1 MKWLLSEQ
9 EFIIWCK
16 KYNVSEK
23 AKVMIEKIRSS
34 DPVRSVSSGGRNV
47 PGNYPSKKM
56 GVSIQFES
64 HTVEFPGIYMM
75 EHDSNV
81 LEYYDQPNSI
91 KINYSGSKKKNIG
104 VIYTPDFFVIRKD
117 SAAWEEWKTESE
129 LSALS
134 AKNPNR
140 YKKDKNGIWRCPP
153 GEEYAAQFGL
163 EFHVRSSSEINR
175 TLERNISFLEDYM
188 FDADRDVSIQKI
200 EEIEKLI
207 SKQPGIFLLDLINK
221 GQDFQADDIYTLL
234 IQSRIYIDINK
245 YSIAE
250 YDRVPVFL
258 TKEQS
263 MAFEI
268 FLNDKRKSV
277 HAFLELEITIG
288 QEISWEGQAWK
299 IVNIGLENLTLI
311 NNQKQFLE
319 LPKEGVVSL
328 FNQGK
333 VRGIS
338 ELELPKHMKE
348 EKELLLEASEED
360 LAIANQRFEVVKR
373 SLSGEKI
380 REDIVSWRTL
390 MEWRRLYREAEELY
404 GNGYTGLI
412 PKANKRGNRVNKL
425 PVETLDLMNEFIE
438 KQYENM
444 KQKSK
449 KAVHGHLLNI
459 CEEKNIIAP
468 SYKTFCQYVKNSPKE
483 QQVRKREGKRSA
495 YKYEKFYWALDQTT
509 PRHGDRPFEICHID
523 HTELDIEL
531 VLSTSQK
538 YTFRPHITLLVDAY
552 SREILAHH
560 ITFDPPS
567 YRSTMMVLRECVR
580 KYSRLPQIMVVD
592 GGKEFHSTYFDT
604 LLATY
609 ECTKKVRPGAKP
621 RFGNVV
627 ERMFGTVNT
636 TFIHNLKGHTKIMK
650 NVRQVTKEFLP
661 KNNAVWNLGDLNTV
675 LNSWIEDVYHELDH
689 PALGQSPKEAFELGI
704 SLGGK
709 RPYRLIRYDEL
720 FKIITLPTTDKG
732 RAKVQV
738 GNGVKINYIYYW
750 NEVFKDP
757 GVENATVPVR
767 FDPYDL
773 GVAYAFVNGKWVM
786 CISQYYSMLK
796 GRTEKELK
804 IIASEIR
811 KQNNNHSKTLNIN
824 AKLIAGHIEMMEDN
838 EKLLIQQMKD
848 KEQRVMKVI
857 EGNSS
862 SLKVENPEQLV
873 KRNLLQDYTEL
884 EMLDFFEECE

>member
-1 MKWLLSEQ
+1 MLSEQ

-16 KYNVSEK
+16 KNNVSEK
-23 AKVMIEKIRSS
+23 SKAMIESIRAS
-34 DPVRSVSSGGRNV
+34 DPVRSVSSGGKNV

-64 HTVEFPGIYMM
+64 HTVELPGIYMM

-91 KINYSGSKKKNIG
+91 KINYPGSKKKNIG

-129 LSALS
+129 LIVLS

-163 EFHVRSSSEINR
+163 GFQVRSSSEINR

-188 FDADRDVSIQKI
+188 FDADREVSIQKI

-221 GQDFQADDIYTLL
+221 GQKFKADDLYTLL

-250 YDRVPVFL
+250 YDRVPVFF

-263 MAFEI
+263 MAFEV
-268 FLNDKRKSV
+268 LTSDKRKVV
-277 HAFLELEITIG
+277 HAFLDLEIVIG

-311 NNQKQFLE
+311 NSQKQFIE
-319 LPKEGVVSL
+319 LPKEGIVSL

-333 VRGIS
+333 IKGIS
-338 ELELPKHMKE
+338 ELQLPKYMQE
-348 EKELLLEASEED
+348 EKELLLKASEED
-360 LAIANQRFEVVKR
+360 LAIANQRFEIVRR
-373 SLSGEKI
+373 SLYGEKI
-380 REDIVSWRTL
+380 SEDIVPWRTL
-390 MEWRRLYREAEELY
+390 MEWRKLYREAEGLY
-404 GNGYTGLI
+404 GSGYTGLI
-412 PKANKRGNRVNKL
+412 PKVSKRGNRVNKL
-425 PVETLDLMNEFIE
+425 PVETLKLMNEFIE
-438 KQYENM
+438 EHYENI

-449 KAVHGHLLNI
+449 KVVHGHLLNV
-459 CEEKNIIAP
+459 CEKKNIIAP
-468 SYKTFCQYVKNSPKE
+468 SYKTFCHYVKKGSKE
-483 QQVRKREGKRSA
+483 KQVRKREGKRSA
-495 YKYEKFYWALDQTT
+495 YKYEKFYWALDQAT

-538 YTFRPHITLLVDAY
+538 YSFRPYITFLVDAY
-552 SREILAHH
+552 SRRILAHYL
-560 ITFDPPS
+560 TFDPPS
-567 YRSTMMVLRECVR
+567 YRSTMMVLRECVK
-580 KYSRLPQIMVVD
+580 KYARLPQIMVVD

-604 LLATY
+604 LLAAY

-621 RFGNVV
+621 RFGNVI
-627 ERMFGTVNT
+627 ERIFGTVNT
-636 TFIHNLKGHTKIMK
+636 AFVHNLRGHTKIMK
-650 NVRQVTKEFLP
+650 NVRQVTKDFLP
-661 KNNAVWNLGDLNTV
+661 KNNAVWNLSDLNEV
-675 LNSWIEDVYHELDH
+675 LTSWIEDVYHQLDH
-689 PALGQSPKEAFELGI
+689 PAFGQSPKEVFELGV

-720 FKIITLPTTDKG
+720 FKIITLPTTGKG
-732 RAKVQV
+732 VAKVQV
-738 GNGVKINYIYYW
+738 GSGVKINYIYYW
-750 NEVFKDP
+750 NDVFKDP
-757 GVENATVPVR
+757 GIENSTIPVR

-773 GVAYAFVNGKWVM
+773 GMAYAFVNGKWVE
-786 CISQYYSMLK
+786 CISQYYSILK

-804 IIASEIR
+804 IIAPEIR
-811 KQNNNHSKTLNIN
+811 KQYKNHSRTLNIN
-824 AKLIAGHIEMMEDN
+824 AKLIAGYIEMAEKS
-838 EKLLIQQMKD
+838 EKLLIQQIKD
-848 KEQRVMKVI
+848 KEQKVMRVFKD
-857 EGNSS
+857 SDT
-862 SLKVENPEQLV
+862 SLKTEYPSQSIKKE
-873 KRNLLQDYTEL
+873 LLTDYVNL